1 MLDSSERSY
10 MQWLL
15 SRRLSM
21 PKRKLFLRAM
31 ISLAVLLIIP
41 LVGAV
46 YQFAEYRTDIAKHP
60 APGKLI
66 DIGGYRL
73 HLLCNGTGSPTV
85 VFEAGI
91 GDDSLTWAGVQP
103 TIAKITR
110 ACSYDRAG
118 YGWSDPSPK
127 PRDARTIAQE
137 LHTLLRAAGIG
148 GPLVLVGHSLGGMLV
163 REYAG
168 LYRSEVEGMVLV
180 DSTSPNQ
187 FRRMVRTG
195 HANDEFI
202 RKQGY
207 FQDTMIFGWPR
218 LSGWCDHWPIP
229 ERDVRR
235 ATECR
240 LRPWITHVDEYKAL
254 DKDSTEVLEAG
265 TFGDIPLTVL
275 TEGPATTNDPPN
287 SFGAMQK
294 ELVGLSTRGSQV
306 FVPGGHMIQ
315 VDSPQAVSA
324 AVLKVIEAVR
334 HADSKL

>member
-1 MLDSSERSY
+1 
-10 MQWLL
+10 
-15 SRRLSM
+15 
-21 PKRKLFLRAM
+21 
-31 ISLAVLLIIP
+31 
-41 LVGAV
+41 
-46 YQFAEYRTDIAKHP
+46 T
-60 APGKLI
+60 
-66 DIGGYRL
+66 
-73 HLLCNGTGSPTV
+73 
-85 VFEAGI
+85 
-91 GDDSLTWAGVQP
+91 
-103 TIAKITR
+103 TR

-127 PRDARTIAQE
+127 PRDAKTIAQE
-137 LHTLLRAAGIG
+137 LHALLSSSGVS

-168 LYRSEVEGMVLV
+168 LYRSEVAGMILV

-202 RKQGY
+202 RKEGY
-207 FQDTMIFGWPR
+207 FQDTMMLGWPR
-218 LSGWCDHWPIP
+218 LSGWCDHWPLA

-240 LRPWITHVDEYKAL
+240 HRPWITHVDEYKAL

-265 TFGDIPLTVL
+265 TLGDMPLIVL
-275 TEGPATTNDPPN
+275 TEGAATTNDPPN

-315 VDSPQAVSA
+315 VDHPEAVSDAVLRVVA
-324 AVLKVIEAVR
+324 AVRL
-334 HADSKL
+334 ADSKP

>member
-1 MLDSSERSY
+1 MR
-10 MQWLL
+10 
-15 SRRLSM
+15 
-21 PKRKLFLRAM
+21 KRKFILSTM
-31 ISLAVLLIIP
+31 ISVAVLLMVP
-41 LVGAV
+41 LAGAV
-46 YQFAEYRTDIAKHP
+46 YQFIEYKADINKHP

-85 VFEAGI
+85 IFEAGI
-91 GDDSLTWAGVQP
+91 GDDSLTWAKVQP
-103 TIAKITR
+103 TIARTTR

-127 PRDARTIAQE
+127 PRDAKTIAQE
-137 LHTLLRAAGIG
+137 LHALLNAAGVE
-148 GPLVLVGHSLGGMLV
+148 GPFVLVGHSLGGMLV
-163 REYAG
+163 REYTG
-168 LYRSEVEGMVLV
+168 LYRSEVAGMVLV

-187 FRRMVRTG
+187 FRRMSRTG

-218 LSGWCDHWPIP
+218 LSGWCDHWPLA

-240 LRPWITHVDEYKAL
+240 FRPWITHLDEYKVL
-254 DKDSTEVLEAG
+254 DKDSAEVLDAG
-265 TFGDIPLTVL
+265 SMSNIPLIVL
-275 TEGPATTNDPPN
+275 TEGAAGTGDSPN

-315 VDSPQAVSA
+315 VEHPQAVID
-324 AVLKVIEAVR
+324 AVLNVVAAVR
-334 HADSKL
+334 HNPSN

>member
-1 MLDSSERSY
+1 
-10 MQWLL
+10 
-15 SRRLSM
+15 
-21 PKRKLFLRAM
+21 M
-31 ISLAVLLIIP
+31 ISLVVLLMIL
-41 LVGAV
+41 LVGSI
-46 YQFAEYRTDIAKHP
+46 YQFVESKADMARHP

-73 HLLCNGTGSPTV
+73 HLHCNGTGSPTV
-85 VFEAGI
+85 LFEAGI

-103 TIAKITR
+103 AIAKTTR

-118 YGWSDPSPK
+118 YGWSDPSPN
-127 PRDARTIAQE
+127 PRDAKTIAQE
-137 LHTLLRAAGIG
+137 LYTLLRAADIG

-168 LYRSEVEGMVLV
+168 LYRSDVAGMVLV

-202 RKQGY
+202 RKEAY

-218 LSGWCDHWPIP
+218 LSGWCDHWPLA

-240 LRPWITHVDEYKAL
+240 LQPWITHVKEYKAL
-254 DKDSTEVLEAG
+254 DKDSIEVLQAG
-265 TFGDIPLTVL
+265 TLGDMPLTVL
-275 TEGPATTNDPPN
+275 TEGAATTNDPPN

-315 VDSPQAVSA
+315 VDQPQAVSS
-324 AVLKVIEAVR
+324 AVLRVVAIVREA
-334 HADSKL
+334 ASKP